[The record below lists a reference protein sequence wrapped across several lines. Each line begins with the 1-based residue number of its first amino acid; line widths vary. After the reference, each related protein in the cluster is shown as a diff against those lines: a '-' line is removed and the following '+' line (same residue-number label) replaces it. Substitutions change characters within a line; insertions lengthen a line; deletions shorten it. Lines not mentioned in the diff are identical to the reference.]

1 MCIMWLYLVDKT
13 KVRVVH
19 AIKLRQLCRFLMLFF
34 MEKIMLFL
42 VKWLLVNALCGFVL
56 FAMRFGAFEK
66 TGSAAG
72 YINDDNLVNR

>member
-1 MCIMWLYLVDKT
+1 
-13 KVRVVH
+13 
-19 AIKLRQLCRFLMLFF
+19 
-34 MEKIMLFL
+34 MLFL
-42 VKWLLVNALCGFVL
+42 VKWLLVNVLCKFVL